1 MGPSYNNYEKK
12 TIVLF
17 LKKKTENYLL
27 RESHMAKKIYIL
39 DTSTC
44 LTDSNSIRAF
54 AGDDVVLPL
63 KVLEEI
69 DRHKKRQDSVGVNAR
84 AVIRRLDSLREFGSL
99 YKGVKMGGGRGKL
112 YVKLCVND
120 DLPADLDLNIPDN
133 EIIGVALNQKA
144 AHSKTKVI
152 VVTRDI
158 NMRVKCDALGL
169 ATEDYLT
176 DQVVQDTSH
185 IYTGYVEHLVDD
197 PVIDR
202 FYAGEDIFIEEEDL
216 TLHPNQ
222 FIMLVSNQNEKKT
235 GLARFITYS
244 APLRRINERIKN
256 PLWGVKPRNKE
267 QIFALDLLQDK
278 SIDVVTL
285 VGQAGSGKTLLAIA
299 AGLHQVMENE
309 TYRRLVISRPIQ
321 PLGKDIGFL
330 PGTLE
335 EKMLPWLAPVQ
346 DNLQFLLGNDK
357 AALEM
362 YMADGTIEV
371 EALTYI
377 RGRSISNA
385 FIIID
390 EAQNL
395 TAHELKTIITRVG
408 ENTKIVL
415 TGDIEQIDNVYI
427 DETSNGL
434 THAVEKFKSYE
445 ISGHIAL
452 VKGERSK
459 IASIAAKIL

>member
-1 MGPSYNNYEKK
+1 
-12 TIVLF
+12 
-17 LKKKTENYLL
+17 
-27 RESHMAKKIYIL
+27 MAKNIYVL

-54 AGDDVVLPL
+54 AGNDVVLPL

-99 YKGVKMGGGRGKL
+99 YKGVKMGDGRGKL

-120 DLPADLDLNIPDN
+120 DLPPDLDLNIPDN
-133 EIIGVALNQKA
+133 EIIGVALNQKS
-144 AHSKTKVI
+144 AHPRTKVI

-176 DQVVQDTSH
+176 DQVIQDTSH
-185 IYTGYVEHLVDD
+185 IYTGYIEHLVDD

-216 TLHPNQ
+216 ALQPNQ

-244 APLRRINERIKN
+244 APLCRINERIQN

-299 AGLHQVMENE
+299 AGLYQVMENE